1 MDFMKTLL
9 SKGLAMTAAM
19 ALCTSALADDALFK
33 EHVYGAPFS
42 KYSNQA
48 GYYDCSV
55 EIGATALCIDD
66 VKFVGH
72 AFTAALL
79 FSGDKLYM
87 VSLLSGF
94 EQQAYVQAVAALAKT
109 FALVSLADA
118 SSQLDLLDLDRRSSR
133 QDFAAK
139 LSSYESVAANAGNL
153 TYTFIE
159 GLDRAKK
166 HPNVTTA
173 VAAAKDNTRVAELV
187 IIDDGADSILAV
199 RFSFP
204 KLEARKLKDALA
216 SPVEDF

>member
-1 MDFMKTLL
+1 MKTLL
-9 SKGLAMTAAM
+9 SNCLAIVAAIGLCTAAI
-19 ALCTSALADDALFK
+19 AEDALFK
-33 EHVYGAPFS
+33 EHIYGAPFS
-42 KYSNQA
+42 TYSNQA
-48 GYYDCSV
+48 GYYDCSA
-55 EIGATALCIDD
+55 EIGATALCVDD

-72 AFTAALL
+72 SFTAALL
-79 FSGDKLYM
+79 FSGEKLYM
-87 VSLLSGF
+87 VSLLSSF
-94 EQQAYVQAVAALAKT
+94 EQQAYVQAVAALAKS

-118 SSQLDLLDLDRRSSR
+118 NSQLDLLDLDRQNNR

-173 VAAAKDNTRVAELV
+173 VAAAKDNTRAAELV
-187 IIDDGADSILAV
+187 IMDDGADSILAI

-204 KLEARKLKDALA
+204 KLEARKLQDALA

>member
-1 MDFMKTLL
+1 MKTLL
-9 SKGLAMTAAM
+9 SNCLAIMAAMVFCTAAF
-19 ALCTSALADDALFK
+19 AEDALFK
-33 EHVYGAPFS
+33 GYMYGAPFS
-42 KYSNQA
+42 THSNQE
-48 GYYDCSV
+48 GYYDCSA
-55 EIGATALCIDD
+55 EIGATALCVDD

-72 AFTAALL
+72 SFTAALL

-87 VSLLSGF
+87 VSLLSTF
-94 EQQAYVQAVAALAKT
+94 EQQAYVQAVAALAKS

-118 SSQLDLLDLDRRSSR
+118 SSQLDLLDLDRRNNR

-153 TYTFIE
+153 TFTFIE

-173 VAAAKDNTRVAELV
+173 IGAAKDNTRVAELV
-187 IIDDGADSILAV
+187 IMDDGADSILAIH
-199 RFSFP
+199 FSFP

>member
-1 MDFMKTLL
+1 MKTLL
-9 SKGLAMTAAM
+9 SNCLAIVAAMGLCTAAI
-19 ALCTSALADDALFK
+19 AEDALFK
-33 EHVYGAPFS
+33 EHIYGASFS
-42 KYSNQA
+42 TYSNQA
-48 GYYDCSV
+48 GYYDCSA
-55 EIGATALCIDD
+55 EIGATALCVDD

-72 AFTAALL
+72 SFTAALL
-79 FSGDKLYM
+79 FSGEKLYM
-87 VSLLSGF
+87 VSLLSSF
-94 EQQAYVQAVAALAKT
+94 EQQAYVQAVAALAKS

-118 SSQLDLLDLDRRSSR
+118 SSQLDLLDLDRQNNR

-166 HPNVTTA
+166 YPNVTTA
-173 VAAAKDNTRVAELV
+173 VAAAKDNTRAAELV
-187 IIDDGADSILAV
+187 IMDDGADSILAI

-204 KLEARKLKDALA
+204 KLEARKLQDALA